1 MLTRAVSSVPISGII
16 CVFSTYSYRHGKSQT
31 SRSGKGRCDQPAKQH
46 PQLLRRESHPR
57 AIISSDIVSI
67 LIQDLSSFK
76 DDSSVAFSMARS
88 VMLNNVEIYL

>member
-16 CVFSTYSYRHGKSQT
+16 CDSLPILPELAKAKLVVQVRAGAINQQSSIHNSYDENHIQER
-31 SRSGKGRCDQPAKQH
+31 
-46 PQLLRRESHPR
+46 
-57 AIISSDIVSI
+57 SSDIVSI
-67 LIQDLSSFK
+67 LIQDLSLFK

>member
-1 MLTRAVSSVPISGII
+1 MPISGII
-16 CVFSTYSYRHGKSQT
+16 CDSLPILP
-31 SRSGKGRCDQPAKQH
+31 DMAKAKLVVQVRAGAINQH

-67 LIQDLSSFK
+67 LIQDLSLFK